1 MSLHFTHD
9 SVLGSHTFFLPL
21 LSNCFHCRFAYSE
34 GGLWDLRVDR
44 SIGTA
49 VRNKSW
55 IIMFGIVSLLARS
68 DHNRVDRC
76 LCIRVFIFM
85 IVTIGLNVFTCAMF
99 IQHVVF
105 VLFSEPWLKAIVGL

>member
-1 MSLHFTHD
+1 MSLMTLLWDPTF
-9 SVLGSHTFFLPL
+9 FFLPR

-49 VRNKSW
+49 VCNKSW
-55 IIMFGIVSLLARS
+55 IIMFGIVSLLARP

-76 LCIRVFIFM
+76 LCIKSLYFHDSQDWSNRFHVCH
-85 IVTIGLNVFTCAMF
+85 VQLTCGVCAF
-99 IQHVVF
+99 Q
-105 VLFSEPWLKAIVGL
+105 